1 MPWNYRVMRHVKED
15 GPGFWQEYFA
25 IHEVY
30 YNSAG
35 QPWGWSAEAEPV
47 MEETVEEMRETLKHM
62 TEALDKPVLDYA
74 MEPAPMDLP
83 GDDDAHNPDDIC
95 EF

>member
-1 MPWNYRVMRHVKED
+1 MTWNHRVMKHVKED
-15 GPGFWQEYFA
+15 GAEYFA

-35 QPWGWSAEAEPV
+35 LPWGWSAEPEPV
-47 MEETVEEMRETLKHM
+47 MEETMEEMRETLQHM
-62 TEALDKPVLDYA
+62 TEALDKPVLDYT

-83 GDDDAHNPDDIC
+83 GDDHDPKA
-95 EF
+95 ETEW